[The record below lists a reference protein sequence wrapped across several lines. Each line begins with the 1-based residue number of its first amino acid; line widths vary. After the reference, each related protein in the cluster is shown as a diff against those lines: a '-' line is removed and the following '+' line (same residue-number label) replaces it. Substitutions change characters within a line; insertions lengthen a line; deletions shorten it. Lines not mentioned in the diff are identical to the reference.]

1 MPVAIKKETQSF
13 KTLLSAAK
21 KLTAEEKQ
29 LLRLQLFAADTLSD
43 MKVFELQLKQKKPL
57 IKKSDTAIV
66 TLTNTIRNN
75 RYAQAKKMLY

>member
-29 LLRLQLFAADTLSD
+29 LLRLQLFAADALSD
-43 MKVFELQLKQKKPL
+43 MKAFELQLKQKKPL

>member
-1 MPVAIKKETQSF
+1 MTLAMKKETTSF

-29 LLRLQLFAADTLSD
+29 LLRLQLFAADALSD
-43 MKVFELQLKQKKPL
+43 MKAFEQQLKQKKTL

-66 TLTNTIRNN
+66 KLTKTIRDSK
-75 RYAQAKKMLY
+75 YAKAQKMLY